1 MTERD
6 TMNANAEDTY
16 LRDVGKRLRTLTPE
30 QRAAV
35 LDDVRAHFA
44 DAADAGRSPE
54 QAAESL
60 GDPAQFTERVRAELG
75 HDAGR
80 TDRMRRVLQWLATG
94 AAVFTAMFVSFLW
107 PDQTLPGLNTQVEQ
121 YGFGI
126 VLLNLVPALVAALP
140 LFVPVRARTATAVAV
155 ATVLTALG
163 VVGDTYMFYAPSAM
177 LAWAALAVPAIART
191 GRPAAGWRITG
202 AVLTALPAVLLII
215 GGLVGS
221 WGMEVSSWLWT
232 GGLIAVG
239 ALIAVPRTWA
249 GTVVATAGVAVL
261 IMATLDPGMI
271 VLGIWWA
278 GGVLLAV
285 GASHAVA
292 HARPRTPVR
301 D

>member
-30 QRAAV
+30 QRGAV

-60 GDPAQFTERVRAELG
+60 GDPARFTERVRAELG

-80 TDRMRRVLQWLATG
+80 TDRMRRVLQWLTTG

-107 PDQTLPGLNTQVEQ
+107 PDESLAGVDTQVEQ

-126 VLLNLVPALVAALP
+126 VLLNLVPALIAALP
-140 LFVPVRARTATAVAV
+140 IFVQARARTATAVEVAV
-155 ATVLTALG
+155 VLTVLSLAGNTTFHTL
-163 VVGDTYMFYAPSAM
+163 TAM
-177 LAWAALAVPAIART
+177 LAWAAVVVPAIARS
-191 GRPAAGWRITG
+191 GRPAAGWRIGG
-202 AVLTALPAVLLII
+202 AALTALPAILVVV
-215 GGLVGS
+215 GSLVGS
-221 WGMEVSSWLWT
+221 WEMDASSWLWT
-232 GGLIAVG
+232 GGLVAVG
-239 ALIAVPRTWA
+239 ALIAVPRAWA
-249 GTVVATAGVAVL
+249 GAVVAVAGVAVL
-261 IMATLDPGMI
+261 VVATLDLGMLT
-271 VLGIWWA
+271 LGIWWA

-285 GASHAVA
+285 GAGHAVA
-292 HARPRTPVR
+292 HARPGRAVQG
-301 D
+301 

>member
-6 TMNANAEDTY
+6 TMNANVEDTY

-54 QAAESL
+54 QAAASL
-60 GDPAQFTERVRAELG
+60 GDPAQFTERVRTELG

-80 TDRMRRVLQWLATG
+80 TDRMWRALQWLATG

-107 PDQTLPGLNTQVEQ
+107 PDEALPGLDSQVEQ
-121 YGFGI
+121 HGFGI

-140 LFVPVRARTATAVAV
+140 LFVPGRARKITAVAAAV
-155 ATVLTALG
+155 VLTVLG
-163 VVGDTYMFYAPSAM
+163 VTGNATLFYCLPAM
-177 LAWAALAVPAIART
+177 LAWAALTVPAVARH
-191 GRPAAGWRITG
+191 GRPAAAWRIAGG
-202 AVLTALPAVLLII
+202 ALAILPAVLLMI

-221 WGMEVSSWLWT
+221 YGIDAEGWLWS
-232 GGLIAVG
+232 GGFIAVG
-239 ALIAVPRTWA
+239 ALIMLGRAWA
-249 GTVVATAGVAVL
+249 GAVVAVAGVAVL
-261 IMATLDPGMI
+261 IVATLDPGML
-271 VLGIWWA
+271 VLGVWWA
-278 GGVLLAV
+278 GGVLLTV

-292 HARPRTPVR
+292 HSRTGPAVR
-301 D
+301 E

>member
-80 TDRMRRVLQWLATG
+80 TDRMWRVLQWLATG

-107 PDQTLPGLNTQVEQ
+107 PDESLPGLDSQVEQ
-121 YGFGI
+121 HGFGI

-140 LFVPVRARTATAVAV
+140 IFVPAQARKVTAVAAAAV
-155 ATVLTALG
+155 LTVLG
-163 VVGDTYMFYAPSAM
+163 VTGNATLFYSLPAM
-177 LAWAALAVPAIART
+177 LAWAALAVPAVARH
-191 GRPAAGWRITG
+191 GRPAAGWRVTG
-202 AVLTALPAVLLII
+202 GVLTALPGALLIV

-221 WGMEVSSWLWT
+221 YGMDVSAWLWT
-232 GGLIAVG
+232 GGLVAVG
-239 ALIAVPRTWA
+239 VLITVGRAWA
-249 GTVVATAGVAVL
+249 GAVVAVAGVAVL
-261 IMATLDPGMI
+261 IMATLDPGMLT
-271 VLGIWWA
+271 LGFWWA
-278 GGVLLAV
+278 GAVLLTV
-285 GASHAVA
+285 GAGHAVA
-292 HARPRTPVR
+292 HARPGPAVQG
-301 D
+301 

>member
-30 QRAAV
+30 QRGAV

-75 HDAGR
+75 HDTGR
-80 TDRMRRVLQWLATG
+80 TDRMWRVLQWLATG

-107 PDQTLPGLNTQVEQ
+107 PDTILPGLDTQVEQ
-121 YGFGI
+121 SGFGI

-140 LFVPVRARTATAVAV
+140 LFVPGRARKITAVAV
-155 ATVLTALG
+155 AVVLTVLSL
-163 VVGDTYMFYAPSAM
+163 VGTTTFHTLTAM
-177 LAWAALAVPAIART
+177 LAWAALAVPAIARG
-191 GRPAAGWRITG
+191 GRPAAAWRITG
-202 AVLTALPAVLLII
+202 GVVAILPAVLLVV

-221 WGMEVSSWLWT
+221 YGIDPDGWLWI
-232 GGLIAVG
+232 GGFVVIG
-239 ALIAVPRTWA
+239 ALIMVGRAWA
-249 GTVVATAGVAVL
+249 GAVVAVAGVAVL
-261 IMATLDPGMI
+261 VVATLDVGMI
-271 VLGIWWA
+271 TLGIWWA
-278 GGVLLAV
+278 GGVLFTV
-285 GASHAVA
+285 GVSHAVA
-292 HARPRTPVR
+292 HARPRTLAGE
-301 D
+301 